1 MMPESTH
8 LLDSLWQMSAQWL
21 QLRTFAACSVREQCM
36 AHTHAVD
43 LAGCYARDVWSLQQ
57 TLSSNNDYDLDF
69 FDHSG
74 TRRARSAAGEA
85 EIAANPR
92 TLRRPSSIVS
102 PMKSSTQEATLLGPK
117 QRTPSMQ
124 SSRPVRNAIG
134 KSWSGASR
142 RQTQRLRQLPT
153 SPSRIG
159 ESSSRWASEAT
170 SFSVINGSNRNVA
183 DSNSEFADPNP
194 VPSNS
199 NINGPDETRHSST
212 QQQMTNPY
220 AASEFVTDESNWP
233 QDALYDL
240 SDALMQ
246 PQFLQ
251 QDRVITFEDMY
262 FRMDGME
269 WS

>member
-1 MMPESTH
+1 MPEATV
-8 LLDSLWQMSAQWL
+8 LLDSLWQISARWL
-21 QLRTFAACSVREQCM
+21 QLKTLAACSAREQCV

-43 LAGCYARDVWSLQQ
+43 LAGCYARDVGSLQQ

-74 TRRARSAAGEA
+74 TRRARAPAGEA
-85 EIAANPR
+85 EVGAR
-92 TLRRPSSIVS
+92 SHTFRRPSSIVS
-102 PMKSSTQEATLLGPK
+102 PKRSSTQEATLLGPK

-124 SSRPVRNAIG
+124 SSGPVRSAVG
-134 KSWSGASR
+134 KSWPGVSR
-142 RQTQRLRQLPT
+142 HQIQRSRQLPT
-153 SPSRIG
+153 FPSRLG
-159 ESSSRWASEAT
+159 EFPSRWVSEAT
-170 SFSVINGSNRNVA
+170 SFSDINGSNRNVA
-183 DSNSEFADPNP
+183 DGHSEFVDPNP
-194 VPSNS
+194 IQSTS
-199 NINGPDETRHSST
+199 SIHGPDGTRHSST

-262 FRMDGME
+262 FRMEGME